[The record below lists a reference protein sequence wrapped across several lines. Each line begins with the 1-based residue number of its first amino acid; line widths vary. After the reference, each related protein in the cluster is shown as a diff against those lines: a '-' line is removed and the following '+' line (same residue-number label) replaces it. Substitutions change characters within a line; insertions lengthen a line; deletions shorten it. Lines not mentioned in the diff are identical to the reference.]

1 MMEFED
7 SDQSISDNQSE
18 SASNESADI
27 DSDFEEES
35 EEQCSSSSELVSGNV
50 CLHISYRD
58 WSSFISFLDDDAASN
73 QDEDDD
79 TSADA
84 KSSTQHMPSPSANL
98 HRAQNLQFANA
109 NLFLQI
115 LMILG
120 FYRYGINCIYFKSL
134 IYL

>member
-7 SDQSISDNQSE
+7 SDQSLSDNQSE
-18 SASNESADI
+18 SASNESADD

-35 EEQCSSSSELVSGNV
+35 EEQSSSSSELVSGNV
-50 CLHISYRD
+50 CLYSYRD

-73 QDEDDD
+73 QDEDDV

-84 KSSTQHMPSPSANL
+84 KSSIQHMPSPSANL